1 MVSEMD
7 HTFKE
12 QQLLISVV
20 LVGHGD
26 KSHVN
31 FPASLH

>member
-1 MVSEMD
+1 MVSEMY

-12 QQLLISVV
+12 EQLLISVV

-26 KSHVN
+26 ESHVN
-31 FPASLH
+31 FPPSLH